1 MHIAW
6 RGRQKLDG
14 CERSISLA
22 AGRTRGGRLARRLD
36 RAYLVQVAQAEP
48 EQFRADKTNGKVLIG
63 RQPMYL
69 EVEKTKH
76 QNKPEFLSTPRPR
89 RRPGPPGVTPASDS
103 HPRRL
108 HAREEG
114 PSLTVPAEPGAS
126 NWQLNAQPLKNR
138 QPPGVSYV
146 VRTVGRDAMRC
157 DAMRCDAM
165 CACTTKAQHKPI
177 AAVSVVVCCA
187 TPEYAETAI

>member
-22 AGRTRGGRLARRLD
+22 AGRTREGRLARRLD

-69 EVEKTKH
+69 EVVPKTKH
-76 QNKPEFLSTPRPR
+76 SV
-89 RRPGPPGVTPASDS
+89 VTLLYYSGGWQAAYNES
-103 HPRRL
+103 HPAAASCHGCGACRPPRVL
-108 HAREEG
+108 RGHHGATFVPIVISCHVRPPPPRAAWAR
-114 PSLTVPAEPGAS
+114 AARQR
-126 NWQLNAQPLKNR
+126 NLNLW
-138 QPPGVSYV
+138 
-146 VRTVGRDAMRC
+146 
-157 DAMRCDAM
+157 
-165 CACTTKAQHKPI
+165 HL
-177 AAVSVVVCCA
+177 
-187 TPEYAETAI
+187 